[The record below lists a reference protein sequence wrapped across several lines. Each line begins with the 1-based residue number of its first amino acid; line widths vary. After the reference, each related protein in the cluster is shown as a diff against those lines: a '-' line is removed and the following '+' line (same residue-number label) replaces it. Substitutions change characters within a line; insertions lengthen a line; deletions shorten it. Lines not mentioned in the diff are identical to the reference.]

1 MRDLK
6 DSKQRAAYWTAIVAF
21 LVGWALTIAGF
32 IVPPMGE
39 ISGSV
44 LAVLGEG
51 LVYAASVFGVTLYFN
66 HQMARF
72 KEDTRKYLEEK

>member
-32 IVPPMGE
+32 IVPPVGE

-72 KEDTRKYLEEK
+72 KEDTRKYLEDK

>member
-1 MRDLK
+1 MRDIK

-32 IVPPMGE
+32 IVPPVGE

-72 KEDTRKYLEEK
+72 KEDTRKYLEDK